1 MTRSESETRLREPE
15 VLEVNLGE
23 LQNGLVKPEVRKEGA
38 TLGAN
43 CNDPRGCAGAC
54 LALGVTAAR
63 WRSEVGRH
71 PIFLCLESG
80 N

>member
-1 MTRSESETRLREPE
+1 MKLGVPQIWFGETGSAKRGPKL
-15 VLEVNLGE
+15 LE
-23 LQNGLVKPEVRKEGA
+23 EGP

-43 CNDPRGCAGAC
+43 CDDPRGCAGAC

-63 WRSEVGRH
+63 WWSEVGRH
-71 PIFLCLESG
+71 PIFLGLESG